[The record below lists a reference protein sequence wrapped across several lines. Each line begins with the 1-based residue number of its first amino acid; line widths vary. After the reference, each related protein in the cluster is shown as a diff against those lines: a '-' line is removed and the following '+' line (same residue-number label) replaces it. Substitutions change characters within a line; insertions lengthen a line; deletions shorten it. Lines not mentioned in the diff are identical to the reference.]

1 MTEDTPKSKRET
13 ARRAARKRRE
23 ARADLRRWSLE
34 ALSRGW
40 DAEEIAD
47 MRKVSVR
54 TIRRE
59 IAAAAT
65 ERQLEGAGAYVHAQ
79 VARLN
84 KALRVAD
91 GALDRGNLKAVGPM
105 VRLVAALD
113 RYHGLGGAD
122 ARRSAAALQAPRA
135 PATPCALTAA
145 AQPLAISHSNNDT
158 YADSEKRTVLGA

>member
-1 MTEDTPKSKRET
+1 MMEDTPQSKREA

-23 ARADLRRWSLE
+23 ARADLRRWSLD

-59 IAAAAT
+59 IAAAAA
-65 ERQLEGAGAYVHAQ
+65 ERRLEGAGAYIHAQ

-113 RYHGLGGAD
+113 RYHGLGAAD
-122 ARRSAAALQAPRA
+122 ARRSAAALEAPRA
-135 PATPCALTAA
+135 PATPRALTAA
-145 AQPLAISHSNNDT
+145 APPLAISHDASDS
-158 YADSEKRTVLGA
+158 YADSEERTVSGA